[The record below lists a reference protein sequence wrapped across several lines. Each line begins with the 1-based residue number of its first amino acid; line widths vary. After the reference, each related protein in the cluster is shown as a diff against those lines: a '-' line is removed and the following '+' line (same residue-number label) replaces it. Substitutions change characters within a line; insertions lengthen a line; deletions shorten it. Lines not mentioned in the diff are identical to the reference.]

1 MGQGSLFDAEAS
13 EHGVTYSAPAR
24 ARNSDPETSHEAAS
38 RHNRSGKSKANCEI
52 VLALVRAWP
61 GMTSV
66 ELHGTQ
72 VDSCL
77 ERHEVSR
84 RLSDLE
90 RKGLVRKG
98 PEKVCEVKGT
108 SMVTWCPT
116 EQTP

>member
-1 MGQGSLFDAEAS
+1 MSTESLFDMES
-13 EHGVTYSAPAR
+13 SQYGVVPSPAR
-24 ARNSDPETSHEAAS
+24 ARASDPASSHEAAD
-38 RHNRSGKSKANCEI
+38 RHNQSGRASGNCAV
-52 VLALVRAWP
+52 VLNLVRLYP
-61 GMTSV
+61 GLTSC
-66 ELHGTQ
+66 ELHQTQ
-72 VDSCL
+72 IETGL